1 MRHPL
6 TVLRDV
12 LGAAPE
18 SPWRRRL
25 KRLVRPA
32 WLAPLRTTPLSSYWG
47 LDRGT
52 PVDRYYVERFLAQ
65 HQQDIQGCV
74 VEVGDSRYT
83 DRFGSAACRHEI
95 LDINPNNPRAT
106 IVADLTAADG
116 VPTDSFDCFILTQTL
131 QFIFDVDAALR
142 HVHRALRPGG
152 VVLATVP
159 SVSRIAPGYGLERD
173 YWRFTLASCRALFGA
188 VFGADRV
195 SVRSCGNARAAS
207 AFLYGLAAEELSRA
221 ELEAEDEYVP
231 LIVTIRAVKR

>member
-6 TVLRDV
+6 TFLRDV
-12 LGAAPE
+12 LGAARE

-25 KRLVRPA
+25 RRLVRPA
-32 WLAPLRTTPLSSYWG
+32 WLAPFRTTPLSSYWG

-65 HQQDIQGCV
+65 HQADIQGCV

-83 DRFGSAACRHEI
+83 DTFGRTARQREI

-116 VPTDSFDCFILTQTL
+116 VPADSFNCFILTQTL

-142 HVHRALRPGG
+142 HVHRTLQPGG

-159 SVSRIAPGYGLERD
+159 SVSRIAPAYGLERD
-173 YWRFTLASCRALFGA
+173 YWRFTVASCRALFGT

-195 SVRSCGNARAAS
+195 TVRSYGNVRTAT
-207 AFLYGLAAEELSRA
+207 AFLFGLASEELSRA
-221 ELEAEDEYVP
+221 ELEEEDEYFP
-231 LIVTIRAVKR
+231 LIITIRALKT